1 MSFVLDSNILVKLVV
16 TEPGS
21 EQART
26 TVTRFLER
34 GCSLYTVDLALAES
48 LNALWKHA
56 KMHEDLE
63 TEDAKSAA
71 QDLNEIY
78 DKLNVLTTLE
88 LSEQALDIALT
99 KNITVY
105 DSLFISAARKLKA
118 SLYTADQKL
127 HNISENI
134 ATSKSL
140 KLP

>member
-34 GCSLYTVDLALAES
+34 GYSLYTVDLALVES
-48 LNALWKHA
+48 LNSLWKHA
-56 KMHEDLE
+56 KIHEDLE

-105 DSLFISAARKLKA
+105 DSLFIIAARKLKA
-118 SLYTADQKL
+118 TLYTADQKL

-134 ATSKSL
+134 ATSKML